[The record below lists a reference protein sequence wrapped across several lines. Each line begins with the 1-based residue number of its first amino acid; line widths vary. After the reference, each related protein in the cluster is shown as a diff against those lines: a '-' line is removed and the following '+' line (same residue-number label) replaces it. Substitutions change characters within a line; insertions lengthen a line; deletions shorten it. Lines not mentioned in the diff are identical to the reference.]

1 MRKGWYTAVETA
13 LVQMLR
19 RPGYLMALVLCP
31 VIIFVGSL
39 LLPAEDGKTE
49 ITAGVA
55 FEAAD
60 ETAEKLF
67 DLLEEESGEMIT
79 FCLAEEE
86 EVKQRV
92 AAGQWECGYLFS
104 SGLEE
109 GLISGDRSGLVTL
122 VCTEGTMLQMPV
134 TEMVSAALLELVWD
148 EIGEEQL
155 SGLGLYQEI
164 NEPLKAVLPE
174 EDWVA
179 IQITAVGGSEGQQ
192 EPSPDGFYE
201 SLLSGIIGLW
211 LFVAAL
217 LAGGELAEWLK
228 RPYTRYALPGTGL
241 WPMLLPKCVVLSLTA
256 FVSGLA
262 SLLAAGG
269 DRQAF
274 LALGLYELTLTVLSL
289 AIALLPGIEKL
300 LPVLLP
306 VMPLLSVVASPLLV
320 DVSRFLP
327 ALRPV
332 SACLPLTG
340 YLRFVREGQPRLLLV
355 QLAGL
360 SVLALILAL
369 FRKGKRAQA

>member
-1 MRKGWYTAVETA
+1 MRKQWCTALQTA

-19 RPGYLMALVLCP
+19 RPGYLIGLLLCP
-31 VIIFVGSL
+31 VIIFAGSL
-39 LLPAEDGKTE
+39 LLPEEGGQAE
-49 ITAGVA
+49 ITVGVA
-55 FEAAD
+55 FEVSD
-60 ETAEKLF
+60 ETSEELF
-67 DLLEEESGEMIT
+67 ALLEEESGEMIS
-79 FCLAEEE
+79 FRLAEEG

-104 SGLEE
+104 ANLKE
-109 GLISGDRSGLVTL
+109 GLISGDRSGLITL

-155 SGLGLYQEI
+155 SGLGLGQQI
-164 NEPLKAVLPE
+164 DQPLKAVLPE

-179 IQITAVGGSEGQQ
+179 IRIAAVGGSEEQQ
-192 EPSPDGFYE
+192 GPSADAFYE
-201 SLLSGIIGLW
+201 SLLSGITGLW

-228 RPYTRYALPGTGL
+228 RSYTRYALPGTGL
-241 WPMLLPKCVVLSLTA
+241 WPMLLPKCMVLSLTA
-256 FVSGLA
+256 FLSGAA

-269 DRQAF
+269 DGQSF
-274 LALGLYELTLTVLSL
+274 SALVLYELTLTALSL
-289 AIALLPGIEKL
+289 ALALLPGIDKL

-306 VMPLLSVVASPLLV
+306 VMPLLAVVASPLLV

-340 YLRFVREGQPRLLLV
+340 YLRFVREGQAELLLA

-360 SVLALILAL
+360 SVIVLILAL
-369 FRKGKRAQA
+369 LRKGKRARW